1 MKRLQL
7 ILVGIIVAASLCAC
21 SGNTKSAEQSQNT
34 PETAVEENVEA
45 ESDTAEEDSGQSTD
59 EDLKQESDSEESA
72 EITEEETTEAAEVD
86 DSDESET
93 VFDPQDVS
101 DESIESIV
109 TYGDYLI
116 MYKMIV
122 EDYIAKYEAV
132 VKDTLL
138 YDEDA
143 FQQMKDEMDESF
155 EEQEEEYG
163 EIKDQKIIGKESLVE
178 FLKEYRDSLQEV
190 VDTYEETLS
199 AF

>member
-21 SGNTKSAEQSQNT
+21 SGNTKSAEQNQNT

-45 ESDTAEEDSGQSTD
+45 DSDTVEEDSGQNTD
-59 EDLKQESDSEESA
+59 EDLKQKSDSEESV
-72 EITEEETTEAAEVD
+72 ENIEEETTEAAEVD

>member
-21 SGNTKSAEQSQNT
+21 SGNTKSAEQRQNK

-45 ESDTAEEDSGQSTD
+45 DSDTVEEDSGQNTD
-59 EDLKQESDSEESA
+59 EDLKQKSDSEESV
-72 EITEEETTEAAEVD
+72 ENTEEETTEAAEAD
-86 DSDESET
+86 DFDESET

-101 DESIESIV
+101 DETIESIV

>member
-45 ESDTAEEDSGQSTD
+45 DSDTVEEDSGQNTD
-59 EDLKQESDSEESA
+59 EDLKQKSDSEESV
-72 EITEEETTEAAEVD
+72 ENTEEETTEAAEVD

>member
-1 MKRLQL
+1 M
-7 ILVGIIVAASLCAC
+7 AASLCAC
-21 SGNTKSAEQSQNT
+21 SGNAKSAEQSQNT

-45 ESDTAEEDSGQSTD
+45 DSDTVEEDSGQNTD
-59 EDLKQESDSEESA
+59 EDLKQKSDSEESV
-72 EITEEETTEAAEVD
+72 ENTEEETTEAAEAD
-86 DSDESET
+86 DFDESET

-101 DESIESIV
+101 DETIESIV